1 MNWIDKLERRYGR
14 YGIPNLVNALMIGQL
29 AAGLIILIIN
39 WKFSALISLDRASLL
54 HGQIWRLVTFLF
66 QPIWLGGFLGILNLV
81 FYFWI
86 GNALT
91 RFWGDFRMTL
101 FIALG
106 VLGAWV
112 SCFVAGG
119 ASPSGIYISLLFAY
133 AWMWPNQGVL
143 LWGLVPF
150 KMKYL
155 GWYELILWAWQ
166 FITGDMGTRVS
177 LILCQAGF
185 LAFFGREL
193 LDWCKETVTSY
204 KRRKDWNDRY
214 HR

>member
-1 MNWIDKLERRYGR
+1 
-14 YGIPNLVNALMIGQL
+14 
-29 AAGLIILIIN
+29 
-39 WKFSALISLDRASLL
+39 
-54 HGQIWRLVTFLF
+54 
-66 QPIWLGGFLGILNLV
+66 
-81 FYFWI
+81 
-86 GNALT
+86 
-91 RFWGDFRMTL
+91 
-101 FIALG
+101 
-106 VLGAWV
+106 
-112 SCFVAGG
+112 
-119 ASPSGIYISLLFAY
+119 
-133 AWMWPNQGVL
+133 MWPNQGVL

-193 LDWCKETVTSY
+193 LDWCK
-204 KRRKDWNDRY
+204 DWNDRY

>member
-1 MNWIDKLERRYGR
+1 MG
-14 YGIPNLVNALMIGQL
+14 
-29 AAGLIILIIN
+29 AGPLQ
-39 WKFSALISLDRASLL
+39 DE
-54 HGQIWRLVTFLF
+54 
-66 QPIWLGGFLGILNLV
+66 
-81 FYFWI
+81 
-86 GNALT
+86 
-91 RFWGDFRMTL
+91 
-101 FIALG
+101 
-106 VLGAWV
+106 
-112 SCFVAGG
+112 
-119 ASPSGIYISLLFAY
+119 
-133 AWMWPNQGVL
+133 
-143 LWGLVPF
+143 VP
-150 KMKYL
+150 